1 MFLFLALPG
10 KLLAMKYLPLMILA
24 AAIAGCGSNQDDKS
38 SSSGKPKET
47 PAGSTGTTGAEV
59 DPPKDILKTLLD
71 ASLPEWKEQA
81 PASFKAKFATSKG
94 DFIIQVDR
102 AWSPLGADRFYNL
115 VKNGYYDDV
124 RFFRVVD
131 GFMVQFGIH
140 GNPDVNKVWGE
151 NRFRDDPVV
160 KSNTRG
166 WVTYA
171 KTGAPHSRTT
181 QIFINFEDRNRFLDP
196 QGFSPFGR
204 VIEGMDV
211 VDKLYKGYG
220 ERPSQNQMRIQA
232 EGNAYLNA
240 QFKELDYVKTA
251 RIVK

>member
-1 MFLFLALPG
+1 
-10 KLLAMKYLPLMILA
+10 MKYLPLLLLA
-24 AAIAGCGSNQDDKS
+24 VAFAGCGSNQDDKPS
-38 SSSGKPKET
+38 SSTTEPKET
-47 PAGSTGTTGAEV
+47 PAGSTGTSGEAV

-71 ASLPEWKEQA
+71 PSLPEWKEQA

-94 DFIIQVDR
+94 DFTIQVDR
-102 AWSPLGADRFYNL
+102 AWSPFGADRFYTL

-140 GNPDVNKVWGE
+140 GNPDVNKAWMR
-151 NRFRDDPVV
+151 NTIKDDAVA

-166 WVTYA
+166 WVTFA
-171 KTGAPHSRTT
+171 TGGPNTRTT
-181 QIFINFEDRNRFLDP
+181 QIFINFVDRNRMLDG
-196 QGFSPFGR
+196 QGFSPFGQ

-220 ERPSQNQMRIQA
+220 EGAPQGRGPHQGRIQS
-232 EGNAYLNA
+232 EGNAYLNDK
-240 QFKELDYVKTA
+240 FKELDYVKTA